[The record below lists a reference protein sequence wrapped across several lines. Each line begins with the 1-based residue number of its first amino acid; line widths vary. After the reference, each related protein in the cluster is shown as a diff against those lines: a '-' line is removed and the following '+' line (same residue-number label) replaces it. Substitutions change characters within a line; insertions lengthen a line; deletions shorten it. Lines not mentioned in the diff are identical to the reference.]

1 MTQMDWTHRLGSY
14 GVWRGYKDI
23 DVRLAR
29 TIERLGFGTIW
40 QGGSPGSDL
49 RAAEELL
56 DGTEFVVVATGIVNI
71 WKSEPAE
78 LVNSYHR
85 IISRHPGR
93 LLLGIGSGHRE
104 ATPQRTRPLEAM
116 SRYLDALD
124 AGQVPLGDRVISA
137 LGPKMLAIAAER
149 SGGTH
154 PYLTVPAQSRE
165 ARELL
170 GSAALIAPEQT
181 VVVDADP
188 VTARHAARG
197 FLAGYLRL
205 GNYVGNLRRAG
216 FTEEDVAGGGSDRL
230 VDAIV
235 LHGNAATVAQGVR
248 AHIDAGADHVCVQ
261 VQPAG
266 GDITAA
272 LSAIGDELQLARTN
286 DA

>member
-1 MTQMDWTHRLGSY
+1 MDWTHRLGSY
-14 GVWRGYKDI
+14 GVWRGYKAI
-23 DVRLAR
+23 DVPLAR

-286 DA
+286 PA

>member
-1 MTQMDWTHRLGSY
+1 
-14 GVWRGYKDI
+14 
-23 DVRLAR
+23 
-29 TIERLGFGTIW
+29 
-40 QGGSPGSDL
+40 
-49 RAAEELL
+49 
-56 DGTEFVVVATGIVNI
+56 VVATGIVNI

-78 LVNSYHR
+78 LADSYHR

>member
-1 MTQMDWTHRLGSY
+1 MDWTQRLGSY

>member
-1 MTQMDWTHRLGSY
+1 MDWTHRLGSY